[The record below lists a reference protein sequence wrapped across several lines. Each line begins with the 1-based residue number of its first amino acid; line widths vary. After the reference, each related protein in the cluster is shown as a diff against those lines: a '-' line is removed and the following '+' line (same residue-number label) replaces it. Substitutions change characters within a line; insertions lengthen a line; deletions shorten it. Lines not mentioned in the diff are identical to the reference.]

1 MFLFSEKYL
10 LPSFILK
17 RTQTHYGLE
26 YHFLH
31 IFLIPN
37 LHLGINFTPS
47 GEPRAQSLPKG
58 LSPAARLQSPHSPR
72 NFGGKIGVQAP
83 TQAGHLRTSEVG
95 ASLGI
100 SNPRPGD
107 SGRRPG
113 GD

>member
-47 GEPRAQSLPKG
+47 GELNPFRRGSAPLLVCKALTPPG
-58 LSPAARLQSPHSPR
+58 AL
-72 NFGGKIGVQAP
+72 GEKIGLQAP
-83 TQAGHLRTSEVG
+83 TQAGYLRTSEVG
-95 ASLGI
+95 ASLGVA
-100 SNPRPGD
+100 NPRPGD
-107 SGRRPG
+107 SSRRPG